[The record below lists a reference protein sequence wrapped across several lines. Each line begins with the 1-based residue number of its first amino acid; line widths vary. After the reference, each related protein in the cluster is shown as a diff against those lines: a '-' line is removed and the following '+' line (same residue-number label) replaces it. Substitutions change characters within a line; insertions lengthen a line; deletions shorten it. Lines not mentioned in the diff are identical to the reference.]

1 METTRATRN
10 VEINLESVL
19 ATSEL
24 AERTGR
30 LPDYRAESEALVGF
44 ARELA
49 ASPHTILQKLCETTV
64 TLCHAHSAGISILER
79 VDGEE
84 VFRWHAIAGEYAPH
98 LWGMTP
104 RDFGPCGI
112 TIDRD
117 APQLFADPGRY
128 FTYFQQVEPPIVE
141 GLLLPFHSE
150 GRLIGTLWVLLHD
163 KSRQFDQED
172 VRLLTDFSTFVAS
185 AYKELL
191 TQEMTQQINAALVQE
206 MVKRQEA
213 EGQIEA
219 LNQRLQQA
227 MRETDHRVK
236 NNLQSIASLL
246 DLHIMANSD
255 TVSVEELTQLR
266 MHIKTLAS
274 IHDMLTQDVKS
285 TPMASLM
292 STREAFQ
299 RLLPMLQQVVGKER
313 IQWSAADV
321 YLPIKKGMS
330 LAMLI
335 NELVCNAVKHGGH
348 KVEVQLAASNTR
360 VTLEVSDDG
369 PGFPKGFNS
378 RTARSF
384 GLELVESVSRLDL
397 GGTITYENR
406 QEGGACVRI
415 TFPLPP
421 S

>member
-1 METTRATRN
+1 MAA
-10 VEINLESVL
+10 IQLESVL

-30 LPDYRAESEALVGF
+30 PPDYKAESQALIGL
-44 ARELA
+44 AQELA
-49 ASPHTILQKLCETTV
+49 TSPHTILQKLCETALI
-64 TLCHAHSAGISILER
+64 LCHAHSAGISILER
-79 VDGEE
+79 VDGNE

-104 RDFGPCGI
+104 RDFGPCGV
-112 TIDRD
+112 TIDRA

-141 GLLLPFHSE
+141 GLLFPFYLE
-150 GRLIGTLWVLLHD
+150 GRPVGTLWVVLHD
-163 KSRQFDQED
+163 KNHQFDQED
-172 VRLLTDFSTFVAS
+172 VRLLTDLSTFA
-185 AYKELL
+185 AAAHKELL
-191 TQEMTQQINAALVQE
+191 TQEMTQQINAGLIQE

-227 MRETDHRVK
+227 MRETDHHVK
-236 NNLQSIASLL
+236 NNLQSIAALL

-255 TVSVEELTQLR
+255 AVSVEELTQLR

-285 TPMASLM
+285 DPTASFM
-292 STREAFQ
+292 SARGALQ
-299 RLLPMLQQVVGKER
+299 KLLPMLQQVVGTER
-313 IQWSAADV
+313 IQWSADEV

-330 LAMLI
+330 LVMLI

-348 KVEVQLAASNTR
+348 RVEVQLALSETSI
-360 VTLEVSDDG
+360 TLEVRDDG
-369 PGFPKGFNS
+369 PGFPEGFNS
-378 RTARSF
+378 RTEGHF
-384 GLELVESVSRLDL
+384 GLELIESVSRLDL
-397 GGTITYENR
+397 SGTVAYKNR
-406 QEGGACVRI
+406 SEGGACVRI
-415 TFPLPP
+415 TFPQP
-421 S
+421 SA